1 MASADQISCR
11 NLGRQSGRRPL
22 RKVYRSPGHRPLRVR
37 HRRCAA
43 TPGGAGRSPPPT
55 GTAEVLSGGAEA
67 IPQSPVGRQ
76 LPLHKGAFP
85 CGGRGDRTGDA
96 DCRVASL
103 LAMTVLI
110 IPRRPNGPTWES
122 VLFYDGRGFGPPYE
136 RRRER
141 HAEVVGPYGK
151 ERKPNQ
157 PPKPAGAQ
165 RSVRARVGEGWA
177 GIGAKAI
184 PKGGPP
190 PRPPRQ
196 RLAKRK
202 ARG

>member
-1 MASADQISCR
+1 
-11 NLGRQSGRRPL
+11 
-22 RKVYRSPGHRPLRVR
+22 
-37 HRRCAA
+37 
-43 TPGGAGRSPPPT
+43 
-55 GTAEVLSGGAEA
+55 
-67 IPQSPVGRQ
+67 
-76 LPLHKGAFP
+76 
-85 CGGRGDRTGDA
+85 
-96 DCRVASL
+96 
-103 LAMTVLI
+103 MTVLI

-136 RRRER
+136 RRWER

-165 RSVRARVGEGWA
+165 RSVRASGGEEQVR
-177 GIGAKAI
+177 IDAKTI
-184 PKGGPP
+184 PKGGQP

-202 ARG
+202 ARKEQLVKVGFCPTTELSQHGANGPEVC